1 VEEIGFVGTGTIGG
15 PMARR
20 LVETGHPLVVHD
32 LRAEALEPLV
42 RAGAR
47 AAASPR
53 EVAGRCRIVL
63 TSLPG
68 PAEVEAVATGEH
80 GILAGARAGDVHV
93 DLSTSSWAMV
103 RRLAELEARAGVSLL
118 DAPVSGGAAGAAQGA
133 LTVMA
138 SGPREAFERAEP
150 VLRSL
155 GRHVFHLG
163 ESGAGTLTKLANN
176 AIFLCAGL
184 VAQEVFVLAAKAGL
198 DPARLLEVL
207 KTGSAGMY
215 LGTAELCLR
224 RDFELPIFALAL
236 AEKDVALALDS
247 ARELAT
253 PMPVVAAAHQTYLQ
267 AKAQGHG
274 ARVFFATLRALEAAA
289 GAEVPKLGG

>member
-1 VEEIGFVGTGTIGG
+1 V
-15 PMARR
+15 
-20 LVETGHPLVVHD
+20 
-32 LRAEALEPLV
+32 AE
-42 RAGAR
+42 
-47 AAASPR
+47 
-53 EVAGRCRIVL
+53 RCRIVL

-68 PAEVEAVATGEH
+68 PAEVEAVAVGEG
-80 GILAGARAGDVHV
+80 GILAGALAGDVHV

-103 RRLAELEARAGVSLL
+103 RRLAALEAKAGVRLL
-118 DAPVSGGAAGAAQGA
+118 DAPVSGGAAGAAQGT

-155 GRHVFHLG
+155 GKHVFHLG
-163 ESGAGTLTKLANN
+163 ETGAGTLTKLANN

-198 DPARLLEVL
+198 EPARLLEVL

-215 LGTAELCLR
+215 LGLAELFLR

-247 ARELAT
+247 ARELET
-253 PMPVVAAAHQTYLQ
+253 PMPVVAAAHQTYVQ

-274 ARVFFATLRALEAAA
+274 GKVFFATLRALEAAA